1 MFSVIHANHIE
12 DLRDLALELMIK
24 NPLPPLE
31 NETFLVKSN
40 GMAQWV
46 RMAVAEASGVA
57 ASLDFP
63 LPSSFVW
70 RAYRAVL
77 GRSLP
82 KDSPFDRPALV
93 WRLMRLLPPLL
104 DDPVFA
110 PLASYLNRYDD
121 DATTALQRRYH
132 LAEHLAALFDQYLI
146 YRPDWINT
154 WANEEREQTAIA
166 LEPDQRWQPALWRVL
181 LNDVSPEARTFHRAR
196 VHERFCA
203 ETASLTTRPD
213 SLPPRIFVFGI
224 STLPHQILQ
233 ALKALSSVIDVVLLV
248 TNPCQYYWADA
259 LSEREAL
266 RRETQAYARQRH
278 APHPTLDALDNDL
291 LHLQANPLLTGWG
304 GQGRDFLAML
314 YEFEDQLSFD
324 NEHDLFRDWAASP
337 KASLLSQLQQDIL
350 DLEHPRARM
359 EQDGALRIVNL
370 SDDSVRFTS
379 AHSALREVEILRDQL
394 LDGFERDPT
403 LKPRDIVVLVP
414 EIDRYTPL
422 IDAVFG
428 QFDTSDA
435 RYIPYSVADRQASQ
449 ADPLLN
455 CILHLLALPERRLSV
470 SELLDWLDIPA
481 FRRRFDIAEQALSR
495 IAQWVTGSGVR
506 WGLNEEHRSLL
517 GLPALHDN
525 TWRFGL
531 ERMLLGYAIG
541 DESDGAGPAFET
553 IEPFDEVQGL
563 DAELVGKLLDITV
576 VLETFAREM
585 KEDATPDVWSERI
598 SRLLECTL
606 QAIDPDEFDTLS
618 RVTRAVDSWLDQC
631 VQGDFS
637 TPVALCVVREALRQ
651 AIDEAGLPPRF
662 LAGRVNFATL
672 MPMRAIPF
680 RHTYL
685 LGMND
690 DDYPRTRPPQD
701 FDLMARHPRLG
712 DRSRRNDDRY
722 LMLEALL
729 ATRERFTC
737 SWIGQDQRGSGERSP
752 SVLVSELRDAIA
764 QGWRLPDDDADTLS
778 PEAGERVLAYLTTDH
793 PLQPFS
799 RRYFDGQRASLFTYD
814 DHWEQAHA
822 AVSPP
827 RSTVQLPPS
836 DVPDSALSATSL
848 LQLLRLPMALCAV
861 ERLGIRFQMPEA
873 HDEDTEPFALD
884 GREQFDFKRRLLA
897 EGRKGEPLHAIAAR
911 LKRAGQLPL
920 LGFGTAFI
928 DKTLPRLE
936 AQLARWNE
944 AQAAQTACAHQMLRH
959 TWQDPTGVQRLLE
972 VSLEGLT
979 EDAHGQAFWWTLEP
993 THYGTLKADRQGR
1006 LTSLGKPHRLLRA
1019 ELNAVLWS
1027 VATQRPVQAGLVFED
1042 RTLVMP
1048 PITPKAAVRQ
1058 LDEWLTLVWEGWQ
1071 RPLPT
1076 LPSLAF
1082 EYLCQASDP
1091 EEAASSEAPVWRT
1104 LRITYDEGGFDRAP
1118 LKADQPLLSELW
1130 PDFDDLLHAGFASVS
1145 RRIYGSLA
1153 DRLTQCVA
1161 GGSAAES

>member
-12 DLRDLALELMIK
+12 DLRDLALELMMK
-24 NPLPPLE
+24 SPLPPLE
-31 NETFLVKSN
+31 NETFLVQSN

-46 RMAVAEASGVA
+46 RMAVAETSGVA

-110 PLASYLNRYDD
+110 PLANYLNRYDD

-196 VHERFCA
+196 VHEHFCTKA
-203 ETASLTTRPD
+203 TSLTTRPD
-213 SLPPRIFVFGI
+213 GLPPRIFVFGI
-224 STLPHQILQ
+224 STLPYQVLQ
-233 ALKALSSVIDVVLLV
+233 ALKALSSVLDVVLLV

-266 RRETQAYARQRH
+266 RRETQAYARKRH
-278 APHPTLDALDNDL
+278 APHPTLDVLDSDL

-304 GQGRDFLAML
+304 GQGRDFLALL
-314 YEFEDQLSFD
+314 YEFEDQLLFD
-324 NEHDLFRDWAASP
+324 SEHDVFRDWAVTPDAP
-337 KASLLSQLQQDIL
+337 LLLQLQQDIL
-350 DLEHPRARM
+350 DLEHPRARLTQ
-359 EQDGALRIVNL
+359 EGALRVLNTE
-370 SDDSVRFTS
+370 DDSVRFTS

-394 LDGFERDPT
+394 LEGFERDPT

-414 EIDRYTPL
+414 EVDRYTPL
-422 IDAVFG
+422 IEAVFG
-428 QFDTSDA
+428 QFNTTDA

-455 CILHLLALPERRLSV
+455 CVLHLLALPERRLSV

-481 FRRRFDIAEQALSR
+481 FRRRFDISEQALSR
-495 IAQWVTGSGVR
+495 IAHWVTGSGVR
-506 WGLNEEHRSLL
+506 WGLNQAHRTLL

-531 ERMLLGYAIG
+531 ERMLLGYAVG
-541 DESDGAGPAFET
+541 SESEGAGPAFDT
-553 IEPFDEVQGL
+553 IEPYDEVQGL

-576 VLETFAREM
+576 TLERFAHEM
-585 KEDATPDVWSERI
+585 NEEATPNIWSERI

-606 QAIDPDEFDTLS
+606 QAVDPDEFDTLN
-618 RVTRAVDSWLDQC
+618 RITRALNNWLDQC

-637 TPVALCVVREALRQ
+637 APVALCVVREALRQ
-651 AIDEAGLPPRF
+651 AIDDAGLPPRF

-690 DDYPRTRPPQD
+690 EDFPRTRPPQD

-722 LMLEALL
+722 LMLEALM
-729 ATRERFTC
+729 ATRERLTC
-737 SWIGQDQRGSGERSP
+737 SWIGQDQRGNGERSP
-752 SVLVSELRDAIA
+752 SVLISELRDAIA
-764 QGWRLPDDDADTLS
+764 QGWRLPEDDADTLS
-778 PEAGERVLAYLTTDH
+778 PEAGERVLAHLTTAH

-799 RRYFDGQRASLFTYD
+799 RHYFEGRHASLFTYD
-814 DHWEQAHA
+814 DHWEQAHVVPVA
-822 AVSPP
+822 QHTPLA
-827 RSTVQLPPS
+827 QS
-836 DVPDSALSATSL
+836 DVPDSALSVASL
-848 LQLLRLPMALCAV
+848 LQLLRAPMTLCAV

-884 GREQFDFKRRLLA
+884 GREQFDFKQRLLA
-897 EGRKGEPLHAIAAR
+897 EGRTGEPLQAVAAR

-928 DKTLPRLE
+928 DNTLPRLD
-936 AQLARWNE
+936 AQLVRWHD
-944 AQAAQTACAHQMLRH
+944 AQADMTPCAHRMLRH
-959 TWQDPTGVQRLLE
+959 TWQDPTGETRLLE
-972 VSLEGLT
+972 VPLEGLS
-979 EDAHGQAFWWTLEP
+979 EDTQGQAFWWTLEP
-993 THYGTLKADRQGR
+993 AHYGTLKADRQGR
-1006 LTSLGKPHRLLRA
+1006 LSSLGKPHRLLRA

-1027 VATQRPVQAGLVFED
+1027 VVTQRPVQPGLVFED
-1042 RTLVMP
+1042 RTLILPPVMP
-1048 PITPKAAVRQ
+1048 EAATQQ
-1058 LDEWLTLVWEGWQ
+1058 LNQWLTLVWEGWQ

-1076 LPSLAF
+1076 VPALAF
-1082 EYLCQASDP
+1082 EYLSQSVDPAEEESSD
-1091 EEAASSEAPVWRT
+1091 APIWRA

-1118 LKADQPLLSELW
+1118 LKTEQPMLGELW
-1130 PDFDDLLHAGFASVS
+1130 PDFDMLLGAGFAPVS
-1145 RRIYGSLA
+1145 RRIYGALVE
-1153 DRLTQCVA
+1153 RLTQCVT
-1161 GGSAAES
+1161 GSTAAEP